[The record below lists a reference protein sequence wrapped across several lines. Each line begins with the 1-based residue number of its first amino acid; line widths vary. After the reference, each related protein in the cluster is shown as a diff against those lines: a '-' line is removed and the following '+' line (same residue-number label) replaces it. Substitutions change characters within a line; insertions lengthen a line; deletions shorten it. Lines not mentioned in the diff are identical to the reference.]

1 MSRFALFIDMEDE
14 SEHIVDLENHC
25 ELDLGEVVG
34 FLNDFQIH
42 KKELLDLI
50 HEFEE
55 LGM

>member
-1 MSRFALFIDMEDE
+1 MSRFALFIDMKDE

-25 ELDLGEVVG
+25 ELDLEEVVG

-42 KKELLDLI
+42 KKDLLDLI